1 MSETVVRIQVT
12 GEMQGSQEAM
22 IHRASSF
29 VAPRDEN
36 HNTGPYLIS
45 RSLPKHTW
53 RHMAEHLLYIYTQT
67 QRDNKQTAKHKIE
80 M

>member
-45 RSLPKHTW
+45 RSLPKHT
-53 RHMAEHLLYIYTQT
+53 
-67 QRDNKQTAKHKIE
+67 
-80 M
+80 